1 LDTRDVDGIDPVKET
16 KANDNED
23 AEPPVIADDF
33 AILEKS
39 PYGDSNPIPQG
50 LSILPG
56 LIYRIQLGVFSKPKP
71 NDAFGGITPVIS
83 EQAANGTV
91 LKYYAGLFHSINT
104 VTSAL
109 EAVRA
114 KGFPDAFIVAFF
126 DGKLITTEKAREIEF
141 AAFKL

>member
-1 LDTRDVDGIDPVKET
+1 MENPL
-16 KANDNED
+16 
-23 AEPPVIADDF
+23 PPAKTDDF

-39 PYGDSNPIPQG
+39 PYDNSNPIPQG
-50 LSILPG
+50 MSVLAG
-56 LIYRIQLGVFSKPKP
+56 LVYRIQLGVFSKPKP
-71 NDAFGGITPVIS
+71 NDAFGGITPVVS
-83 EQAANGTV
+83 EQVSGGAI
-91 LKYYAGLFHSINT
+91 LKYYAGMFYSINT